1 MPVSFLTHR
10 ERARY
15 SRFPAEILPEDISA
29 YFTLS
34 PSDLTEV
41 YSQRGHHNRLG
52 FALQLC
58 TLRYLG
64 FVPDDLSAAPT
75 GVITHL
81 AGQVGAHPG
90 ALENYGR
97 RERTRSDHHALVQ
110 AHLGFRRATEE
121 DLRLLTAWLVT
132 AALEHDRPTL
142 LFQMACERL
151 HRDKIVRPG
160 LTRLEKIVATAGS
173 RAEQETFERLGPL
186 LTEERRGQLDG
197 LLVVDPTRHLTPLAW
212 LRQTAVSNSA
222 AQITAALVKLDFIR
236 GYGTEAWDLSA
247 VHPNR
252 LKFLAQEGRRSG
264 NQLLQRAPTYRRYPI
279 LLAFLYQSLVD
290 VTDEIIELYDRCLG
304 EAYAKA
310 RRALK
315 AYRLS
320 VSRSA
325 NQKVLLL
332 RQLGALVLD
341 ETIADDTL
349 RAAIYQRF
357 SPERLGTIMR
367 ECDQIARPESDH
379 YYDFLGNHY
388 SYIRQFAPAF
398 LAAFTFHA
406 KSPDHPLLVAIA
418 VLREQGRDGQRPLPQ
433 DAPRAFITTPWR
445 PYVID
450 KDGALKR
457 RYWELCLLFELRGA
471 LRAGDIWLERSR
483 QYASPDT
490 YLIPVAAWPELR
502 QETCRQIQAP
512 SRGEERL
519 RQRQAELKALLALV
533 DREVVGRD
541 AVQIRDG
548 KLSVGTLTG
557 ETVPESAKELEARIG
572 ERLPRIELA
581 DLLVE
586 VDQWTHFSRAFE
598 HVSGREPRTPDF
610 LTNLYA
616 SLFAQACNFGLAQ
629 FAAVANLSRDA
640 LAWCTNWYIRQETLA
655 AATTR
660 LVNYHHRLPL
670 SAIWGGGTLSSS
682 DGQRFPVS
690 VRSKSATALP
700 RYFGYGRGI
709 TFYTWTSDQWSQY
722 GSKVIPTTARD
733 ATYVL
738 DEILDNQT
746 DLPIVEHT
754 TDTTGYSE
762 LVFALFDLLGLLFS
776 PRIRDIGEQ
785 QLYRMERQTA
795 YTHLEPAL
803 KGTIR
808 QHLILEHWDDML
820 RLAGSLRH
828 GWVTAS
834 LYIGKLQSYSRQ
846 STFVQA
852 LHEYGRLVKTIF
864 ILRYLSDEGYR
875 RRINIQLNK
884 GEALHALRQYLF
896 FANEGK
902 IRRREDEDQR
912 VQAGCLNLVTNAVV
926 VWNTVQM
933 AKVIEDLKAEGV
945 PVADEDIVHLSPAR
959 YGHINPYGKYSFE
972 VGELPEEG
980 QVDLEQ
986 QPLPGFS

>member
-1 MPVSFLTHR
+1 VPVSFLTNR
-10 ERARY
+10 ERERL
-15 SRFPAEILPEDISA
+15 RQFPNEVRPEDISA

-34 PSDLTEV
+34 PTELTRV
-41 YSQRGHHNRLG
+41 NTQRSEHNRLG
-52 FALQLC
+52 FALQIC
-58 TLRYLG
+58 ALRYLG
-64 FVPDDLSAAPT
+64 FVPDTLT
-75 GVITHL
+75 GVPPPVL
-81 AGQVGAHPG
+81 KYVAGQVRAKPD
-90 ALENYGR
+90 ALSAYGKR
-97 RERTRSDHHALVQ
+97 DATLSTHFQEAL
-110 AHLGFRRATEE
+110 ALLGFHRATEE
-121 DLRLLTAWLVT
+121 DLRFLTAWLVT

-160 LTRLEKIVATAGS
+160 LTRLEKIVANAGR

-186 LTEERRGQLDG
+186 LPEERRGQLDK
-197 LLVVDPTRHLTPLAW
+197 LLVVDPTHHLTPLVW
-212 LRQTAVSNSA
+212 LRQTAVANSA

-236 GYGTEAWDLSA
+236 GYGTGDWDLSA

-264 NQLLQRAPTYRRYPI
+264 NQMLQRAPAYRRYPI
-279 LLAFLYQSLVD
+279 LLAFLYQSLID

-310 RRALK
+310 RRALA

-320 VSRSA
+320 ISRSA

-418 VLREQGRDGQRPLPQ
+418 VLRELNRDGQRPLPQ

-457 RYWELCLLFELRGA
+457 RYWELCLLYELRGA
-471 LRAGDIWLERSR
+471 LRAGDIWLTRSR

-502 QETCRQIQAP
+502 QETCRQLQAP

-519 RQRQAELKALLALV
+519 RQRQAELGALLALV
-533 DREVVGRD
+533 DREMVTGE
-541 AVQIRDG
+541 AVKIKDG
-548 KLSVGTLTG
+548 KLSVGNLTG

-572 ERLPRIELA
+572 ERLSRIELA

-610 LTNLYA
+610 LRNL
-616 SLFAQACNFGLAQ
+616 
-629 FAAVANLSRDA
+629 
-640 LAWCTNWYIRQETLA
+640 
-655 AATTR
+655 
-660 LVNYHHRLPL
+660 
-670 SAIWGGGTLSSS
+670 
-682 DGQRFPVS
+682 
-690 VRSKSATALP
+690 
-700 RYFGYGRGI
+700 
-709 TFYTWTSDQWSQY
+709 
-722 GSKVIPTTARD
+722 
-733 ATYVL
+733 
-738 DEILDNQT
+738 
-746 DLPIVEHT
+746 
-754 TDTTGYSE
+754 
-762 LVFALFDLLGLLFS
+762 
-776 PRIRDIGEQ
+776 
-785 QLYRMERQTA
+785 
-795 YTHLEPAL
+795 
-803 KGTIR
+803 
-808 QHLILEHWDDML
+808 
-820 RLAGSLRH
+820 
-828 GWVTAS
+828 
-834 LYIGKLQSYSRQ
+834 
-846 STFVQA
+846 
-852 LHEYGRLVKTIF
+852 
-864 ILRYLSDEGYR
+864 
-875 RRINIQLNK
+875 
-884 GEALHALRQYLF
+884 
-896 FANEGK
+896 
-902 IRRREDEDQR
+902 
-912 VQAGCLNLVTNAVV
+912 
-926 VWNTVQM
+926 
-933 AKVIEDLKAEGV
+933 
-945 PVADEDIVHLSPAR
+945 
-959 YGHINPYGKYSFE
+959 
-972 VGELPEEG
+972 
-980 QVDLEQ
+980 
-986 QPLPGFS
+986 